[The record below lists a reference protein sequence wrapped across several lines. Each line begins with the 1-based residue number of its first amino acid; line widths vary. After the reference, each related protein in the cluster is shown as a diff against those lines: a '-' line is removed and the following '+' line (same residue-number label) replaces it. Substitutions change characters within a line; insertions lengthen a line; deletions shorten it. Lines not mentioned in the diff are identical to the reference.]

1 MSAILS
7 PTPKLQFF
15 DANGAPL
22 SGGKLYTYA
31 AGTTTPQVTYT
42 DSTGATPNA
51 NPVIADSRGE
61 MSVWM
66 SSILYKF
73 VLKTAT
79 DTTIWTVDNI
89 SVNASSA
96 QSTPV
101 IATQGQTAVTVPT
114 YGVGGFLMVMRNGVV
129 QNYNVDYTE
138 TNSTTITFVAPGLSV
153 GDVIITRF

>member
-1 MSAILS
+1 MSTILS
-7 PTPKLQFF
+7 PTAKLQFF
-15 DANGAPL
+15 DSNGAPL

-31 AGTTTPQVTYT
+31 AGTTTPLVTYT

-61 MSVWM
+61 MSVWL
-66 SSILYKF
+66 SSVLYKF
-73 VLKTAT
+73 VLNTST

-89 SVNASSA
+89 SVNASSV

-101 IATQGQTAVTVPT
+101 TATQGQTVVTVPT
-114 YGVGGFLMVMRNGVV
+114 YGAGGYLLVTRNGLV

-138 TNSTTITFVAPGLSV
+138 TNSTTITFVAPGLSL